1 MEDLMSRTYIATRLS
16 DGTWIVDIFAIN
28 TNPDVG
34 NILYNHKEREDCLIG
49 HLKFPA
55 QYCKTLAE
63 AEELARRVDMLNDSA
78 KQERLKTQGR
88 LF

>member
-1 MEDLMSRTYIATRLS
+1 MARTYIATQLS
-16 DGTWIVDIFAIN
+16 DGDWIIDIFSHGQ
-28 TNPDVG
+28 D
-34 NILYNHKEREDCLIG
+34 LCIG

-55 QYCKTLAE
+55 HDCKTLAE

-78 KQERLKTQGR
+78 KEERLKTQGR

>member
-1 MEDLMSRTYIATRLS
+1 MSSRTYIATRLS
-16 DGTWIVDIFAIN
+16 DGSYIVDIFAHGQ
-28 TNPDVG
+28 D
-34 NILYNHKEREDCLIG
+34 LCIG

-55 QYCKTLAE
+55 HDCKTLSE
-63 AEELARRVDMLNDSA
+63 AEELARRVDMLNDLA